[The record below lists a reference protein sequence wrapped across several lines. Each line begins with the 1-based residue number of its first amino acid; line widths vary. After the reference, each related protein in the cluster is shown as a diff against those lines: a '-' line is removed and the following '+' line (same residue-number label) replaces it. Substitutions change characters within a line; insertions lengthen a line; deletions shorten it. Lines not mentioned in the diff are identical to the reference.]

1 MHSKVGIIAIAGLA
15 GALAGGSPAVAHPGH
30 TSCKALASEFIV
42 PLAHSGQLGATASAL
57 AHEGGIDEPVAT
69 QHAALCDPS

>member
-1 MHSKVGIIAIAGLA
+1 MRGKFVIIAIASLV
-15 GALAGGSPAVAHPGH
+15 GALAGAAPAAAHKGH

-42 PLAHSGQLGATASAL
+42 PLAHSGQLGATASGF

-69 QHAALCDPS
+69 QHAALCDPK